1 VSVVYL
7 YALIDRKPRGDIGR
21 GLRRERLQVVAG
33 SGFHLVVGRLGAAPQ
48 PATAV
53 LRRHDAVVRRIAA
66 RVDAILPI
74 RFGTIAPDEAAAV
87 RWLAPRAIEL
97 AGRLVH
103 VRGREQM
110 TLRLFGA
117 RAARALPAPVTGT
130 PASGRARPGTR
141 YLAERRRVHAKAAV
155 PELDPIRRALD
166 GLVADERVQR
176 HATPPLIASAYHLV
190 PRGRGAQYRTRV
202 ARAARTLAPL
212 RLAVSGP
219 WPPYAFGADA
229 WP

>member
-1 VSVVYL
+1 MSVVYL
-7 YALIDRKPRGDIGR
+7 YALIDRKPRGHIGS
-21 GLRRERLQVVAG
+21 GLCRERLQVLAG
-33 SGFHLVVGRLGAAPQ
+33 SGFHLVVGRLDTAPEPVTAA
-48 PATAV
+48 
-53 LRRHDAVVRRIAA
+53 LRRHDAAVRRIAA

-74 RFGTIAPDEAAAV
+74 RFGTTAPDEAAAL
-87 RWLAPRAIEL
+87 RGLAPRAIEL

-117 RAARALPAPVTGT
+117 RTALDHPPAAPRAPARDRV
-130 PASGRARPGTR
+130 RPGTR
-141 YLAERRRVHAKAAV
+141 YLTERRRVHAKAAV
-155 PELDPIRRALD
+155 PELDPIRRVLD

-176 HATPPLIASAYHLV
+176 HAAPPLLASAYHLV
-190 PRGRGAQYRTRV
+190 PRGRGAQYRARV
-202 ARAARTLAPL
+202 ARAAGGLAPF
-212 RLAVSGP
+212 RVTVSGP

>member
-1 VSVVYL
+1 MSVVYL
-7 YALIDRKPRGDIGR
+7 YALIDRKPRGDMGR
-21 GLRRERLQVVAG
+21 GLHRERLQVLAG
-33 SGFHLVVGRLGAAPQ
+33 RGFHLVVGRLDTAPEPVTAA
-48 PATAV
+48 
-53 LRRHDAVVRRIAA
+53 LRRHDAAVRRIAA
-66 RVDAILPI
+66 RVDAILPV
-74 RFGTIAPDEAAAV
+74 RFGTTAPDEAAAV
-87 RWLAPRAIEL
+87 RSLAPRAIEV

-110 TLRLFGA
+110 TLRLFGT
-117 RAARALPAPVTGT
+117 RTALDLAPPAPQA
-130 PASGRARPGTR
+130 PARGRLRPGTR
-141 YLAERRRVHAKAAV
+141 YLTERRRLHAGAAV

-176 HATPPLIASAYHLV
+176 HATPPLLASAYHLV

-202 ARAARTLAPL
+202 ARAAGTLAPL
-212 RLAVSGP
+212 RLTVSGP